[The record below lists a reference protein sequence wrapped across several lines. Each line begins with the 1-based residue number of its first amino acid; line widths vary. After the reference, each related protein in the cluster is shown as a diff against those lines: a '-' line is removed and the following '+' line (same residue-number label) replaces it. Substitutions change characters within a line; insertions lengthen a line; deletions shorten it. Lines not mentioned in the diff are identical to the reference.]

1 MTLRIIDTFSG
12 IGGFSLAARWL
23 GGFQTVQFVEWE
35 PYCQRILSQHFPNTP
50 IHGDITTFFPEQ
62 GAADVICGGFPC
74 QDISTAGKQAGIK
87 QGTRSG
93 LFYELMRVVR
103 TVRPR
108 YVVME
113 NVAAIL
119 TNGLDTVLGE
129 LAEAG
134 FDAEWACIPA
144 SAVGACH
151 QRDRWWLVA
160 YANDGHITP
169 EQPQHR
175 QQRQAIAAD
184 GSGDQPAAHS
194 ASTGSQTPQQAR
206 FPLDAA
212 QAGARLEP
220 VVGGG
225 ADVAANPESVRRR
238 ARTGQGASQ
247 AGYQEPRAGDHGSG
261 SDASNPNSQ
270 RQQEQHPAAIADR
283 QGWPRWGNAPRSL
296 SPDWRS
302 YLSEPVLRRGDDGLS
317 GRVDRLKALG
327 NAVVPQ
333 VAMIPLQRV
342 LDHHCAQQ

>member
-35 PYCQRILSQHFPNTP
+35 PYCQQILAQHFPDTP
-50 IHGDITTFFPEQ
+50 IHGDITTFFPAA

-87 QGTRSG
+87 EGTRSG

-103 TVRPR
+103 LVQPR
-108 YVVME
+108 YVVLE
-113 NVAAIL
+113 NVAAI
-119 TNGLDTVLGE
+119 TANGMDCVLGT

-144 SAVGACH
+144 ADVGACH
-151 QRDRWWLVA
+151 RRDRWWCVA
-160 YANDGHITP
+160 YANHAGVEASRP
-169 EQPQHR
+169 EQLAARAEQHR
-175 QQRQAIAAD
+175 KL
-184 GSGDQPAAHS
+184 GAAHAQGQRCGEAGQLRPTQS
-194 ASTGSQTPQQAR
+194 EEWPAGGSEAPAH
-206 FPLDAA
+206 P
-212 QAGARLEP
+212 
-220 VVGGG
+220 
-225 ADVAANPESVRRR
+225 
-238 ARTGQGASQ
+238 
-247 AGYQEPRAGDHGSG
+247 HH
-261 SDASNPNSQ
+261 Q
-270 RQQEQHPAAIADR
+270 RQQERQLAAIASGT
-283 QGWPRWGNAPRSL
+283 GWTGWGDAPGRL
-296 SPDWRS
+296 NPDWRS